1 MAKVLMIKVM
11 NFPGELRFPK
21 AHFSFSFK
29 KMQSQGGAA
38 LSKSAFF
45 IFRFK
50 KCGNKGELRFP
61 KAHFHFPLKKCSN
74 KGELRFPKAHFHFPF
89 LKKCGHRPQLPRC
102 IVASLHGCTLS
113 FLCNLQYLSSY
124 TFFNK

>member
-50 KCGNKGELRFP
+50 KNAVTDRSSP
-61 KAHFHFPLKKCSN
+61 VAPL
-74 KGELRFPKAHFHFPF
+74 H
-89 LKKCGHRPQLPRC
+89 RC
-102 IVASLHGCTLS
+102 IVARLHAFFFVQPS
-113 FLCNLQYLSSY
+113 IFLCY